1 VGLYFGGVYFGEYAP
16 AVAAAAPAAVVSPRG
31 FTAPAWPGQA
41 QHLQRRGWR
50 WHRVRYTVFRAGEVV
65 GRRRTF
71 AGALELGLWRGV
83 DLIEKCD
90 LAHPGRVV
98 RRWVG
103 PELARVLERFGR
115 RFR

>member
-1 VGLYFGGVYFGEYAP
+1 MGLYFGAVYFGEYAP
-16 AVAAAAPAAVVSPRG
+16 VGAVVAAGAVPTGPAWSAQ
-31 FTAPAWPGQA
+31 AWPGQA

-50 WHRVRYTVFRAGEVV
+50 WHKVRYTVFRAGEVV

-71 AGALELGLWRGV
+71 PGALELGLRRGV

-90 LAHPGRVV
+90 LTHPGRVV